1 MKIVMLL
8 SNPFRPDPRVY
19 KEALSLGRLGHR
31 LTLVAWDRAAELAPD
46 EALSPSVR
54 IMRVQDVRSAYG
66 VGAAQLRHLPRF
78 WKACLSRLDQLDPD
92 LVHCHDFDTL
102 PAGLW
107 WGLKHRRPVVYDAH
121 EYYADLVRPRLKG
134 LAGALLY
141 QAVRLAEAAGA
152 RLASGVVTVDE
163 TLGAR
168 YRQLNRRVVIVG
180 HYPSR
185 GFIPEPAQVFT
196 GPELRLLYAGRL
208 SLDRGLLVYADL
220 LRSLRA
226 AGIPARLRLAGVFTP
241 AEEELRFRQASRG
254 LEAWTEVLGWVPYG
268 RIPEVLCAADVGL
281 ALLQPE
287 PRYVAAL
294 PVKLFEYMAAG
305 LPVLASDFPPI
316 RHVLQRADCGACVDP
331 GRVSAALAVL
341 QRWWDDPPR
350 ARQLGENARQAVLHE
365 YNWESLIER
374 LDRLYQQL
382 NPAGL
387 RDRQA

>member
-1 MKIVMLL
+1 MNIVMLL

-19 KEALSLGRLGHR
+19 KEALSLAGLGHR
-31 LTLVAWDRAAELAPD
+31 LTILAWDRAAELAPD
-46 EALSPSVR
+46 EALSQSIR
-54 IMRVQDVRSAYG
+54 IIRVQGIASAYG
-66 VGAAQLRHLPRF
+66 VGAAQIRQLPRF
-78 WKACLSRLDQLDPD
+78 WRACLFRLKQLDPD

-107 WGLKHRRPVVYDAH
+107 WGLRRRRPVIYDAH

-134 LAGALLY
+134 LSGALLY
-141 QAVRLAEAAGA
+141 QAIRLAETAGA
-152 RLASGVVTVDE
+152 RLAAGVVTVDE

-168 YRQLNRRVVIVG
+168 YRRLNRRVVIVG

-185 GFIPEPAQVFT
+185 GFFSEPAQVFA
-196 GPELRLLYAGRL
+196 GPELRLLYTGRL
-208 SLDRGLLVYADL
+208 SADRGLLVYIDL

-226 AGIPARLRLAGVFTP
+226 AGIPARLSLAGVFTP
-241 AEEELRFRQASRG
+241 AEEELRFRAAARG
-254 LEAWTEVLGWVPYG
+254 LEAWIEVLGWLPYE
-268 RIPEVLCAADVGL
+268 RIPAALCSADIGL

-316 RHVLQRADCGACVDP
+316 RHVVESADCGMCVDP
-331 GRVSAALAVL
+331 TQVNAAFSVI
-341 QRWWDDPPR
+341 QRWWQNPSY
-350 ARQLGENARQAVLHE
+350 ARQLGEHARQAVLDG

-374 LDRLYQQL
+374 LDTLYRAVKPE
-382 NPAGL
+382 NI
-387 RDRQA
+387 